1 MIDNRLQPGTDEPEL
16 PVTQWQV
23 DEQRA
28 WTRYKRIVILLSILA
43 FLMIL
48 SVLCADGA
56 ALLRSAT
63 LHWEYPAMGTNATT
77 FKLYTSTNLSTP
89 ISRWQLLT
97 STNIVPPRTTNFMVK
112 YSVPIQIN
120 LDTPQRW
127 FALSSS
133 NWLGEIFSFQSRATA
148 PIVEKRREK
157 LRSPR
162 DTDTRRIPPPNPN
175 PEFRPMP
182 RG

>member
-1 MIDNRLQPGTDEPEL
+1 MTKRRLETIA
-16 PVTQWQV
+16 V
-23 DEQRA
+23 A
-28 WTRYKRIVILLSILA
+28 ILLIV
-43 FLMIL
+43 L

-56 ALLRSAT
+56 VPVLRSAS

-77 FKLYTSTNLSTP
+77 FKLYTSTNLATP
-89 ISRWQLLT
+89 ITRWQLLT
-97 STNIVPPRTTNFMVK
+97 STNIVPPRTTNFTVK

-133 NWLGEIFSFQSRATA
+133 NWLGEIFSFQSRSAA

-162 DTDTRRIPPPNPN
+162 DTDTRRIPPPSPN
-175 PEFRPMP
+175 PAFRPMP